1 MKTTCEGNHFLN
13 KVAGFLPATLL
24 KKPPFTVRGSKG
36 LYLRAVFSSMPIFA
50 EHHSTSTSKAK
61 YETAVHNSAK
71 CLPLYRK
78 MKKCFSSFMA
88 LQSFID
94 FLLIF
99 ILSIV
104 SPNLAEYL
112 CKLLQPPD
120 PYA

>member
-1 MKTTCEGNHFLN
+1 
-13 KVAGFLPATLL
+13 
-24 KKPPFTVRGSKG
+24 
-36 LYLRAVFSSMPIFA
+36 
-50 EHHSTSTSKAK
+50 
-61 YETAVHNSAK
+61 
-71 CLPLYRK
+71 
-78 MKKCFSSFMA
+78 MA